1 MIAAHRDDR
10 EGRTTT
16 LAPAPAAPL
25 LNPARMES
33 LLTQELNEVS
43 RRGLA
48 TGAQSAPK
56 LGVDVVDVERLAR
69 ELESP
74 IGAAFKTRIFT
85 PDEIADCRDQVSKYA
100 TRWAV
105 KEAVSKAIGTGFRQG
120 LHASQIEVI
129 TAPDGSIRVAP
140 TAGHD
145 WPLGAD
151 KWAWTVSASH
161 ESNVAVAV
169 AVAVPHP

>member
-1 MIAAHRDDR
+1 MIAAHQDER

-33 LLTQELNEVS
+33 LLTRELNEVS
-43 RRGLA
+43 RTALVAR
-48 TGAQSAPK
+48 TQITPK

-74 IGAAFKTRIFT
+74 IGAAFKLRIFT
-85 PDEIADCRDQVSKYA
+85 AAEIADCRDHVPKYA

-120 LHASQIEVI
+120 LHASQIDVI

-140 TAGHD
+140 TAGHN
-145 WPLGAD
+145 WPLSAD

-161 ESNVAVAV
+161 EGHVAVAV
-169 AVAVPHP
+169 AVALP